1 MNFVTFC
8 GLICID
14 NVKADSQE
22 IFSQS
27 NVGVKATVIHTS
39 VGNSKEAKSVLF
51 ADNKP
56 EIAEDKL
63 ALQMFWEAVKIN
75 AEPKNILII

>member
-1 MNFVTFC
+1 MTRKRRLNFVTFC

-14 NVKADSQE
+14 NVKADSEE

-27 NVGVKATVIHTS
+27 NVGVKATMIDTS

-56 EIAEDKL
+56 EIAED
-63 ALQMFWEAVKIN
+63 E
-75 AEPKNILII
+75 LII